1 MVTIV
6 GGPNSRTDYHV
17 NQGAEF
23 FYQIEGTMNLGVQ
36 ENGEART
43 ISISVGELYLLP
55 PGTPHAPHA
64 RPIPSAQLAIRTCG
78 GQSMLKSLPL
88 ERLYRDS
95 RCGGLMLP
103 WTS

>member
-55 PGTPHAPHA
+55 AWHTACAA
-64 RPIPSAQLAIRTCG
+64 RPTNTIGSIGDPHLRWPINAKIAPPRTP
-78 GQSMLKSLPL
+78 LP
-88 ERLYRDS
+88 R
-95 RCGGLMLP
+95 
-103 WTS
+103 